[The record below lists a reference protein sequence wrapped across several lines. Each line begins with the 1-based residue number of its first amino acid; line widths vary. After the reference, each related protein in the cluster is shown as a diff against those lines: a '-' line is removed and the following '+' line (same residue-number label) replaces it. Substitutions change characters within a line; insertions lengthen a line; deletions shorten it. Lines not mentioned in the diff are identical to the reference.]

1 MQTLPAGGQ
10 GVIVQSVKQAPR
22 VSPWTATVVLG
33 LGALVSHGFGLSLV
47 PALLPQ
53 IEDTFDSGFGP
64 LGFAVATGLAAYAA
78 GGLSASRILEW
89 LPNRTVLN
97 GTFLLTALSLAVA
110 SLAASPLLIALS
122 ATLLGIAAPISWT
135 ATTHVATRS
144 VARHSRSLVM
154 GGASA
159 GVGLGVIVNGFLVQ
173 VFSGPGTWR
182 TGFVVA
188 AIISVLVTISTMLV
202 FRQPI
207 DRPSTGSD
215 VVARRGSYRA
225 VFGDW
230 PGKVVVLSSA
240 IAGVGAYTF
249 VTFLT
254 TTAIVEMGVSA
265 SAAGGLLLMM
275 GGVGVIASLSLGR
288 FGDRGSPVRVVST
301 IFLICGVGLSF
312 LSVFWGYP
320 GLVIASLGIAV
331 LNYPVWG
338 LVAAIAAR
346 RFDPPLALR
355 AVSLGLVGAATLSSV
370 GSIAA
375 GQWLDHVGSMRV
387 PILVLT
393 AMMLV
398 VGVWL
403 ARNYRVHVID

>member
-1 MQTLPAGGQ
+1 M
-10 GVIVQSVKQAPR
+10 
-22 VSPWTATVVLG
+22 VLG

-47 PALLPQ
+47 PAFLPR
-53 IEDTFDSGFGP
+53 IEQTFGSGFGP
-64 LGFAVATGLAAYAA
+64 LAVAVASGLLAYAA
-78 GGLSASRILEW
+78 GGFSASRVLDW
-89 LPNRTVLN
+89 LPNRAVLN
-97 GTFLLTALSLAVA
+97 GTFLLTALALAVA
-110 SLAASPLLIALS
+110 SAATSPTVIALGVI
-122 ATLLGIAAPISWT
+122 LLGIAAPISWA
-135 ATTHVATRS
+135 ATTHAAARS
-144 VARHSRSLVM
+144 VDARWRSLVM

-188 AIISVLVTISTMLV
+188 AVISILVTVSTMLV

-254 TTAIVEMGVSA
+254 TTAIVEMGASA
-265 SAAGGLLLMM
+265 SAAGALLWVM
-275 GGVGVIASLSLGR
+275 GGVGVIASLSFGR
-288 FGDRGSPVRVVST
+288 FGDRGSPIRAVST
-301 IFLICGVGLSF
+301 IFLICGASLGL
-312 LSVFWGYP
+312 LSIFWGYP
-320 GLVIASLGIAV
+320 GLVIASLGVAV

-338 LVAAIAAR
+338 LVAAIAMR
-346 RFDPPLALR
+346 RFDAPLALR
-355 AVSLGLVGAATLSSV
+355 AVSLGLVGAATLSS
-370 GSIAA
+370 IASVLT
-375 GQWLDHVGSMRV
+375 GQWLDQVGGMRV

-393 AMMLV
+393 AMTLLI
-398 VGVWL
+398 GVWL
-403 ARNYRVHVID
+403 ARNYKVHVID